1 MLTTD
6 QEMLIDMIDHIEDRE
21 AKAKFIRKIMEKN
34 NKNTLPLSNTY
45 KFKDVM
51 KQFEIQNPVTIQDLK
66 FEIKQIKMQIE
77 ELKIFTH
84 SIDFK
89 LQNMENQGI
98 FVNNQTPEELNNFF
112 NSMTLVEKQRWYTKI
127 TLKIDYDYQ

>member
-1 MLTTD
+1 
-6 QEMLIDMIDHIEDRE
+6 
-21 AKAKFIRKIMEKN
+21 MEKN

-45 KFKDVM
+45 KFEDIM

-77 ELKIFTH
+77 KLKIFTH

-98 FVNNQTPEELNNFF
+98 FVNNQTPEELNNFV
-112 NSMTLVEKQRWYTKI
+112 NSMTIVEKQRWYTKI
-127 TLKIDYDYQ
+127 TLKIDPNYQSTFITLIDS